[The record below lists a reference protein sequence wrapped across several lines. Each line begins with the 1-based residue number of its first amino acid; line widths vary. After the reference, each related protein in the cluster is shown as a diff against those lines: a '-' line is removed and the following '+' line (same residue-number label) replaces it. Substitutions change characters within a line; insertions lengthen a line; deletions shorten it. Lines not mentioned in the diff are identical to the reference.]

1 MAIFGMAKKD
11 TCKQPPFV
19 EKGVMDQP
27 QLVGI
32 KAQLSTDHNRLMLP
46 IYPEF

>member
-32 KAQLSTDHNRLMLP
+32 KA
-46 IYPEF
+46 